1 MINEIKKA
9 VEILK
14 NGGIILYPTDT
25 IWGIGC
31 DATNTKAVEKIYKI
45 KNRKLTKSMI
55 ILLNNQ
61 NLISRYVEQVPDIAY
76 NLIEVTDTPLTII
89 YSKAKNIAKN
99 LIADDKSIAIRIT
112 TEEFTSKL
120 LDYFR
125 KPIVS
130 TSANISG
137 EKAPLNFY
145 EISDKIKKQV
155 DYIIKYRQNDL
166 TKQQQSSI
174 IKIDNNNVFK
184 IIR

>member
-76 NLIEVTDTPLTII
+76 NLIEVTDKPLTII